1 MWMLQVPHQTELRKP
16 HGRAGRRTGG
26 AGVGGLL
33 QSHWKNNI
41 GFPDHPVLPESRP
54 PTIALDTDAAEDDLA

>member
-1 MWMLQVPHQTELRKP
+1 M
-16 HGRAGRRTGG
+16 
-26 AGVGGLL
+26 L